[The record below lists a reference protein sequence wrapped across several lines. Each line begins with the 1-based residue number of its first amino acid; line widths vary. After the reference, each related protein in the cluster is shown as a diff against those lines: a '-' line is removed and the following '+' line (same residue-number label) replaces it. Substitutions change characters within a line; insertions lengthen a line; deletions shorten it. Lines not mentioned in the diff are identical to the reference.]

1 MAKSGLKLPT
11 PIKVLI
17 IGFIV
22 MLSFAI
28 IAGALWLLFEL
39 ITIMLGK
46 TWVASIVLPSVFLLV
61 LIPIRGWTVAGTI
74 VFMVAVFLST
84 MLDVPGNPIYNAPL
98 EALFLEEGQYLSAQ
112 VHTTHPSQNETVVSG
127 DNIVVDADGNMIYDI
142 NNFIPMG
149 YRAVLYTLIYATLL
163 TLRGLIPLPRAK
175 KKTGKRDEKNGNAA
189 LEPA

>member
-1 MAKSGLKLPT
+1 M
-11 PIKVLI
+11 
-17 IGFIV
+17 
-22 MLSFAI
+22 
-28 IAGALWLLFEL
+28 
-39 ITIMLGK
+39 
-46 TWVASIVLPSVFLLV
+46 
-61 LIPIRGWTVAGTI
+61 
-74 VFMVAVFLST
+74 
-84 MLDVPGNPIYNAPL
+84 
-98 EALFLEEGQYLSAQ
+98 
-112 VHTTHPSQNETVVSG
+112 HTTHPSQSETVVSG